1 MKKTLAA
8 VAVLGAFAGS
18 AVAADVT
25 LYGVMDEALVFTH
38 TKTTNKDATNKF
50 ELAGGKQA
58 GNRFGLKGVE
68 DLGNGVK
75 VGFILENGFNSDD
88 GSLSKYGDG
97 QEQNRIFGR
106 EAVVYV
112 DGNFGRLTAGR
123 TGQLNS
129 GNGSVGVT
137 GALSPFGTSTYALN
151 QQSSVMVGFDR
162 IDNSLTYSTPSFAGF
177 KVYAQASLKNDS
189 NTTKSDLNKAKDAA
203 ADEGKHTA
211 DRYYAIG
218 ATYKNAGLNLA
229 LVVDTYD
236 YGHSEKKAEDDGFSV
251 TLGGSYDF
259 EVVKA
264 FLGAQ
269 YYKDI
274 QQTTKTFGFAS
285 AAKVGQMKGY
295 AVTAGVD
302 VPVLGG
308 NFKFAA
314 AYGDA
319 ENVDDS
325 KTEAKRYGADVGYVY
340 PFSKR
345 TSLYATAGYQET
357 KLTTTSTT
365 KTKTTQAMVGLT
377 HKF

>member
-18 AVAADVT
+18 AMAADVT
-25 LYGVMDEALVFTH
+25 LYGVVDEALVYTH
-38 TKTTNKDATNKF
+38 TKVTNKDATNKF

-75 VGFILENGFNSDD
+75 VGFILENGYNSDD

-106 EAVVYV
+106 EAVLFVE
-112 DGNFGRLTAGR
+112 GGFGRLTAGR
-123 TGQLNS
+123 TGQLTS
-129 GNGSVGVT
+129 GNGSCGIA
-137 GALSPFGTSTYALN
+137 GAMNPFGTATYGLN
-151 QQSSVMVGFDR
+151 QQASVMVGFDR

-177 KVYAQASLKNDS
+177 KVYAQASLKNDN
-189 NTTKSDLNKAKDAA
+189 NTTNSDGNTGAAK

-218 ATYKNAGLNLA
+218 ATYKNAGLDLA
-229 LVVDTYD
+229 LVFDTYD
-236 YGHSEKKAEDDGFSV
+236 YGHSAAAAKDDGYTV
-251 TLGGSYDF
+251 TFGGSYNF
-259 EVVKA
+259 EVVKV
-264 FLGAQ
+264 FFGAQ
-269 YYKDI
+269 YFDDI
-274 QQTTKTFGFAS
+274 QQTNKAYSFAN
-285 AAKVGQMKGY
+285 AAKVGQMEGY
-295 AVTAGVD
+295 ALTAGVD

-308 NFKFAA
+308 NFKFDAS
-314 AYGDA
+314 YGDA
-319 ENVDDS
+319 ENVKDS
-325 KTEAKRYGADVGYVY
+325 KWEAKRYGADVGYVY

-357 KLTTTSTT
+357 KLTNGSTT